1 MAKIK
6 NPFRLIIPRL
16 TPKKGGKATVK
27 GYVSERKG
35 INLCRSVFVVQLISE
50 EAG

>member
-6 NPFRLIIPRL
+6 FFSFIWLFHDL
-16 TPKKGGKATVK
+16 FQKGVKATLK

-35 INLCRSVFVVQLISE
+35 INLCRSVFVVQLISNE
-50 EAG
+50 VG